1 MKSTEISQFQ
11 FDRDDVKNKIVAWIR
26 DWFSIN
32 GSESPAVVAISGGK
46 DSSVVAALCVEA
58 LGRER
63 VYGVLMPQGEQH
75 DIDASMDLVEH
86 LGIEY

>member
-1 MKSTEISQFQ
+1 MKSTEFSQFQ
-11 FDRDDVKNKIVAWIR
+11 FDRDEVKNKIVAWIK

-32 GSESPAVVAISGGK
+32 GNESPAVVAISGGK
-46 DSSVVAALCVEA
+46 DSSVVAALCVAA

-75 DIDASMDLVEH
+75 DIDETFRD
-86 LGIEY
+86 